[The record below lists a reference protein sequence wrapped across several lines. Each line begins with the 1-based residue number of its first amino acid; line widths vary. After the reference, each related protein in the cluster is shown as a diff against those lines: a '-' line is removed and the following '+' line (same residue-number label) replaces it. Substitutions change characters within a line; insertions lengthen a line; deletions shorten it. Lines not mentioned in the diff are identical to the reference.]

1 LRQARIGRLRIG
13 IIAFPTGLRFGR
25 RTVGIGPVL
34 YLCVAL
40 GTLVAELALVQR
52 QVPLFGSDFRRF
64 HALDTWPERALFFA
78 ALVPA
83 QLLLVHLVYRL
94 LRFLHGRR
102 ADSPLFYFNFLFFAT
117 AAIAAILATR
127 FRILSYFSEAISF
140 QIIRNLGGGSLVQ
153 ALLYVADE
161 AGFLIVGFAVAAA
174 VYGACYLLLGLGR
187 TVRQRPPP
195 ARPRFRF
202 VALAGAG
209 IALLLFQ
216 AGRSG
221 DVRSALDRFLAPYLL
236 YAALDQATDLDR
248 DGYSLF
254 SHQRDAQPL
263 DPARHPFA
271 LDIPDN
277 GIDEDGFNGDFSWR
291 GGSELVPTPAIAAPR
306 RHVVLVVLESTRADA
321 LTKVFAGRRVAPNMA
336 AMAATGTW
344 VPEAYSHVGYTR
356 NSLKS
361 LFTGRLDPLDD
372 RQSLFRDFK
381 RNGYRVGVLSG
392 QAEDFGGIA
401 ATAAMRSN
409 SDVFIDAKV
418 LEKERVWS
426 FLQDIALIVDG
437 KALLR
442 EMDRHFGARE
452 GWRQPTFLYFNIQAA
467 HFPYDFPGTLQLLPG
482 RPIPRSEI
490 GSGDRPRISRTYWN
504 AVAYGDW
511 LLGRIVARLK
521 ALGVYDNTVV
531 VVLGDH
537 GEELFENGYLGH
549 GQVLN
554 RLQTHIPLVFSQPG
568 IAVRGPVGLADL
580 RGIMLRAAGAQL
592 PPPAPREAVFQ
603 YIGDLNRPPS
613 IAMVEPGGVWTSLDF
628 QTEEVT
634 AGNGR
639 YRAAY
644 RTLPPGGVL
653 RRKADRLIAIWE
665 RERLLQRDSASR

>member
-1 LRQARIGRLRIG
+1 MRIG
-13 IIAFPTGLRFGR
+13 IISFPSVIRFGR
-25 RTVGIGPVL
+25 RTVGIGSVL

-40 GTLVAELALVQR
+40 AALTAELVLVQR
-52 QVPLFGSDFRRF
+52 QGPLFGSDFRRF
-64 HALDTWPERALFFA
+64 HTLDTGPERALFSA

-83 QLLLVHLVYRL
+83 QLLLVLLVYRL

-102 ADSPLFYFNFLFFAT
+102 AASPLFHFNFLFFAT
-117 AAIAAILATR
+117 TAIAAVLAVK
-127 FRILSYFSEAISF
+127 FRILSYFSDAISF

-161 AGFLIVGFAVAAA
+161 AGFLIVGLGGAAA
-174 VYGACYLLLGLGR
+174 AYGACYFLLGLGR
-187 TVRQRPPP
+187 AAERPPPP

-202 VALAGAG
+202 VALAAAG
-209 IALLLFQ
+209 VALLLFQ
-216 AGRSG
+216 AGRTG
-221 DVRSALDRFLAPYLL
+221 DVRSALDRFIAPYLF
-236 YAALDQATDLDR
+236 YAVLDQTTDLDR
-248 DGYSLF
+248 DGYSFF

-291 GGSELVPTPAIAAPR
+291 GGSELLPTPAIAAPR
-306 RHVVLVVLESTRADA
+306 RHVVMVVLESTRADA
-321 LTKVFAGRRVAPNMA
+321 LIKVFAGHRVAPNMA
-336 AMAATGTW
+336 AMASAGTW
-344 VPEAYSHVGYTR
+344 SREAYSHVGYTR

-361 LFTGRLDPLDD
+361 LFTGRLEPLDN

-392 QAEDFGGIA
+392 QAEDFGDIA
-401 ATAAMRSN
+401 ATAAMRAN

-418 LEKERVWS
+418 LEKERVWP

-442 EMDRHFGARE
+442 EMDRNFGARE
-452 GWRQPTFLYFNIQAA
+452 GWKQPTFLYFNIQAA
-467 HFPYDFPGTLQLLPG
+467 HFPYNFPGSLQLLPG
-482 RPIPRSEI
+482 RPILRSEI
-490 GSGDRPRISRTYWN
+490 GSGDRPRIARTYWN

-521 ALGVYDNTVV
+521 ALGVYDDTVV

-554 RLQTHIPLVFSQPG
+554 RLQTQIPLVFSQPG
-568 IAVRGPVGLADL
+568 IAVRGPVGLTDL
-580 RGIMLRAAGAQL
+580 RGIVLRAAGAQL
-592 PPPAPREAVFQ
+592 PPAAPREAVFQ
-603 YIGDLNRPPS
+603 YVGDLNRPAL
-613 IAMVEPGGVWTSLDF
+613 IAMVEPGQVWTSLDF

-634 AGNGR
+634 AANGR
-639 YRAAY
+639 YRAVY
-644 RTLPPGGVL
+644 RKLPSTSLL
-653 RRKADRLIAIWE
+653 RGKADRLIAMWE
-665 RERLLQRDSASR
+665 RERWLQRDSASR